1 MIVPDD
7 KAKIIFN
14 NIIQDIIY
22 GWHNRLWNNSFNNL
36 DINESANIF
45 VKASLFV
52 LIILII
58 ICKLF
63 INFKYITLLY
73 DEKDRNTYQN
83 NQEKNAELDNNIN
96 FGLGFSTLGN
106 NTNFDFGIST
116 SDELLTSSKGNPN
129 LSQPKQV
136 NLNPKF

>member
-1 MIVPDD
+1 MPDD

-36 DINESANIF
+36 DINEVNLSANIF

-52 LIILII
+52 LIILVI

-63 INFKYITLLY
+63 INSKYLNIHRILKGLVDYFKV
-73 DEKDRNTYQN
+73 
-83 NQEKNAELDNNIN
+83 
-96 FGLGFSTLGN
+96 F
-106 NTNFDFGIST
+106 
-116 SDELLTSSKGNPN
+116 
-129 LSQPKQV
+129 
-136 NLNPKF
+136 